1 MENKMESDENEEKC
15 CLIILELK
23 FGRVF
28 PSSVLSRLIFLRGR
42 FAAPSSAIK
51 SKEPAFRDYII
62 T

>member
-1 MENKMESDENEEKC
+1 MESDENEEKC

-42 FAAPSSAIK
+42 FAAPSAIK

>member
-1 MENKMESDENEEKC
+1 MKNKMESDENEEKC
-15 CLIILELK
+15 CLIILEPK

-28 PSSVLSRLIFLRGR
+28 PNSVLSRLIFLRGR
-42 FAAPSSAIK
+42 FAAPSAIK